1 MAKGLAVGL
10 NKGHVVSKIEKPS
23 RVKIQRRKWITFTHY
38 IARKRAAVIRQVIH
52 EICGHKPYERK
63 IMELLK
69 QSKANTQK
77 KAYKLAKKSLGTHKR
92 ALRKRNELQEAV
104 QRHEH

>member
-1 MAKGLAVGL
+1 MGL

-23 RVKIQRRKWITFTHY
+23 RVKVQRRKKIIIKILN
-38 IARKRAAVIRQVIH
+38 IARKRVSVIRKVVH
-52 EICGHKPYERK
+52 EICGHSPYERK

-92 ALRKRNELQEAV
+92 ALRKRNELQDAV
-104 QRHEH
+104 NRHEH

>member
-1 MAKGLAVGL
+1 MYQRLKNHQELRF
-10 NKGHVVSKIEKPS
+10 KDVSELINYP
-23 RVKIQRRKWITFTHY
+23 
-38 IARKRAAVIRQVIH
+38 IARKRVAVIRQVIH

-92 ALRKRNELQEAV
+92 ALRKRNEVQEAV

>member
-1 MAKGLAVGL
+1 MKSSCDILP
-10 NKGHVVSKIEKPS
+10 VVSKIEKPS
-23 RVKIQRRKWITFTHY
+23 RVKVQRP
-38 IARKRAAVIRQVIH
+38 RKRVAVIRQVIH

>member
-23 RVKIQRRKWITFTHY
+23 RVKVQRP
-38 IARKRAAVIRQVIH
+38 RKRVAVIRQVIH

-77 KAYKLAKKSLGTHKR
+77 KAYKLANKSLGTHKR